1 MKKSI
6 QWLAVAAF
14 AVVAFALSG
23 CSTVPGAIQ
32 DKTKPIEQ
40 NGYTVVADEVSASE
54 QMIMVFGFA
63 ASDVR
68 GSLSRRLYQKCLK
81 QAPGADA
88 LIEYTIDTKR
98 VTLGVVNVISYTMT
112 GTAVKTK

>member
-1 MKKSI
+1 MKKYI

-14 AVVAFALSG
+14 AVGAFALSG
-23 CSTVPGAIQ
+23 CMTVPGVIQ
-32 DKTKPIEQ
+32 DKTKPIQQ
-40 NGYTVVADEVSASE
+40 NGYTVVAEEVSATE
-54 QMIMVFGFA
+54 PMVMVFGFA

-88 LIEYTIDTKR
+88 LIEFTTDVKQ
-98 VTLGVVNVISYTMT
+98 VNLGVVNVMWYTMT